1 MAQKEK
7 EGIKR
12 KRERGR
18 EDKIGQQYTDQ
29 GPKFSQLSVKKKLS
43 SHSVRKLTIDF
54 CTYGIVSVYR
64 NAMPH
69 KLCLDII

>member
-1 MAQKEK
+1 LEPQAQALAQKEK

-29 GPKFSQLSVKKKLS
+29 GPKFS
-43 SHSVRKLTIDF
+43 
-54 CTYGIVSVYR
+54 
-64 NAMPH
+64 
-69 KLCLDII
+69 